1 MIYSKVDELIGKTP
15 LMELCNIEK
24 QEDLSAK
31 IFAKLEFL
39 NPTGSAKDRAALSI
53 INDAEARGLLKPGG
67 VIVEATSGNTG
78 IGLASVA
85 ASRGYKAVIIMP
97 GNMSAE
103 RIKLMQAYGAE
114 VVLSNPEKGM
124 AGSLEKVNEVK
135 AKYPGCFEAGQ
146 FVNHANSKAHYET
159 TGPEIWEDTEGKVD
173 IFTAGVGT
181 GGTITGTARYLKE
194 KNPAVKIVAVEPET
208 SPLLSKGI
216 AGAHGLQGIGANFV
230 PEILDRSLIDE
241 IICVSDESAYDTAR
255 LLGRKEGVM
264 CGITSGAALW
274 AALKLAKDPA
284 NSGKR
289 IVALLPDSGDRYL
302 STTLF
307 GE

>member
-24 QEDLSAK
+24 QENLSAK

-53 INDAEARGLLKPGG
+53 INDAESRGLLKPGG